1 MGLFI
6 KTFLFYLATIALSVA
21 ASVNLD
27 VQSLAGDVSSFN
39 KEVYYYDGSIGN
51 YTLIDAGFT
60 TVHNGTQKAIA
71 DTIVLV
77 PSGPSELHEIVQL
90 ISQSLRSYIVRL
102 MDDLK
107 PKKSDF
113 ASNDLLGSVIAR
125 LEVMKNDFQA
135 FEKVL
140 IEKPSEEE
148 SLPHMIEAAF
158 DSINSAVITAIDF
171 LAN

>member
-1 MGLFI
+1 MVLFI
-6 KTFLFYLATIALSVA
+6 KTVVFYLATIALSVS

-27 VQSLAGDVSSFN
+27 VQSLAVDVRSVDE
-39 KEVYYYDGSIGN
+39 EVSYYDGSIGS

-90 ISQSLRSYIVRL
+90 ISQSLRLYIVRL
-102 MDDLK
+102 TEDLK
-107 PKKSDF
+107 PKKADF
-113 ASNDLLGSVIAR
+113 ASNNLLWTVIAR
-125 LEVMKNDFQA
+125 LEVMKNDFQT
-135 FEKVL
+135 FEKAL
-140 IEKPSEEE
+140 SEKPSDEE
-148 SLPHMIEAAF
+148 SLPRMIEAAF
-158 DSINSAVITAIDF
+158 DSINSAVIAAIDF

>member
-6 KTFLFYLATIALSVA
+6 KTFIFYLATIALSVS

-27 VQSLAGDVSSFN
+27 VQSLTVDVRSVN
-39 KEVYYYDGSIGN
+39 ENVYYYDGSIGN
-51 YTLIDAGFT
+51 FTLIDAGFT

-77 PSGPSELHEIVQL
+77 PSTPTELDEIVRL

-107 PKKSDF
+107 PKKADF
-113 ASNDLLGSVIAR
+113 ASNGLLGSVIAR
-125 LEVMKNDFQA
+125 LEVMKRDFQA